1 MAYDASSITVLKGL
15 EAVRKR
21 PAMYVGSSGKGGL
34 HQIIYEALDNAV
46 DEALAGFANTI
57 VVTLHK
63 NGGVTVQ
70 DNGRGIP
77 VDIHPETKKSAL
89 ETVMTTLHAGGKFE
103 SKAYKVSGGLHGVGI
118 SATNALSKY
127 MKTTVYRNGKI
138 YQQEYKKGAPL
149 YQVKEVGTTKD
160 NFTGTTQY
168 FEPDPEIFKDAKIDP
183 KTILNRIKTQA
194 YLTSGVYF
202 IFKDY
207 TKDQPLI
214 RTFYHTN
221 SLVSFVKELAGSK
234 SIHQTPFYMH
244 KELEDTIVEVALL
257 YTNSEESIVKGFANN
272 IYNPEGGTHVMGFK
286 QAINFALNKYATSHN
301 LLKKGQKF
309 TTDEL
314 LDGLVSVI
322 SVKLPDPQ
330 YEGQTKIKLNNP
342 EIRSIVYKAVSEA
355 FSNYLETH
363 PADAKAIINKILLTK
378 KAKEAAKAARKA
390 VLRKG
395 SLIASGLPGKLA
407 DCSSKKMEETELFVV
422 EGDSAGG
429 SAKQARDR
437 HFQAILP
444 LTGKPINP
452 EKSRIDRVL
461 QNPKLE
467 QLVRAL
473 GCGIGKNLDLKKLR
487 YGKIIIMT
495 DADVDG
501 AHIATLLLTFFF
513 RYMKPLIEQGRVY
526 IAQPPLFKV
535 EVGNK
540 KHWFL
545 TEEQK
550 DKFIKKLQEQGKKI
564 KSVQRFKGLGEMNP
578 EQLWE
583 TTMNPETRLLKKVT
597 IKDAENA
604 DRMFTILMGQEVA
617 PRRRF
622 IEKYAIFAELDV

>member
-1 MAYDASSITVLKGL
+1 
-15 EAVRKR
+15 
-21 PAMYVGSSGKGGL
+21 
-34 HQIIYEALDNAV
+34 
-46 DEALAGFANTI
+46 
-57 VVTLHK
+57 
-63 NGGVTVQ
+63 
-70 DNGRGIP
+70 
-77 VDIHPETKKSAL
+77 
-89 ETVMTTLHAGGKFE
+89 
-103 SKAYKVSGGLHGVGI
+103 
-118 SATNALSKY
+118 
-127 MKTTVYRNGKI
+127 
-138 YQQEYKKGAPL
+138 
-149 YQVKEVGTTKD
+149 
-160 NFTGTTQY
+160 
-168 FEPDPEIFKDAKIDP
+168 
-183 KTILNRIKTQA
+183 
-194 YLTSGVYF
+194 
-202 IFKDY
+202 
-207 TKDQPLI
+207 
-214 RTFYHTN
+214 
-221 SLVSFVKELAGSK
+221 
-234 SIHQTPFYMH
+234 
-244 KELEDTIVEVALL
+244 
-257 YTNSEESIVKGFANN
+257 
-272 IYNPEGGTHVMGFK
+272 
-286 QAINFALNKYATSHN
+286 
-301 LLKKGQKF
+301 
-309 TTDEL
+309 
-314 LDGLVSVI
+314 
-322 SVKLPDPQ
+322 
-330 YEGQTKIKLNNP
+330 
-342 EIRSIVYKAVSEA
+342 
-355 FSNYLETH
+355 
-363 PADAKAIINKILLTK
+363 
-378 KAKEAAKAARKA
+378 
-390 VLRKG
+390 
-395 SLIASGLPGKLA
+395 
-407 DCSSKKMEETELFVV
+407 MEETELFVV